1 MIYFDNA
8 ATGGRK
14 PSGVLRAVQA
24 SLAGIC
30 GNPGRSGHALSV
42 ALAGQVYECRENL
55 RRFFGAESAERVIL
69 TKNCTEALNIAIFG
83 LINAQ
88 TYAKKPHIVSTVAE
102 HNSVLRPLFFLE
114 RQGKIE
120 LTLAPLTDGKV
131 LPESIAGA
139 VKENTLACVFT
150 LASNV
155 TGAAIDPAAVRALL
169 PARVYTVCDGA
180 QACGHI
186 PVDMRAAGIDALCLA
201 GHKGMH
207 GIQGSGA
214 LLFSERLE
222 LAPYMF
228 GGTGSESFN
237 PAMPDFYPDK
247 LEAGGKKGVRD
258 DGAARRRAA
267 KNKERARLFAA
278 EPVRHRGVFL
288 HEAAIGIF
296 CTGAFGR
303 LPHRRARRAALRPE
317 DARRAR
323 LGAGR
328 VGAREP
334 FGVQLP
340 RRSADVFKGCAGD
353 RGTILIS
360 RATYSRSRPRRHFGG
375 KTAGRPSER
384 KGAPQAKRNVTFF

>member
-14 PSGVLRAVQA
+14 PDSVLRAVQA

-55 RRFFGAESAERVIL
+55 RRFFCADSAERVIL

-88 TYAKKPHIVSTVAE
+88 TYDKKPHIVSTVAE

-120 LTLAPLTDGKV
+120 LTLAPLTDGKI

-139 VKENTLACVFT
+139 VQENTLACVFT

-169 PARVYTVCDGA
+169 PARVYTICDGA

-186 PVDMRAAGIDALCLA
+186 PIDMRAAGIDALAVA

-222 LAPYMF
+222 LAPYMY

-247 LEAGGKKGVRD
+247 LEAGTLSCPAAASLTEGVLYLETHMED
-258 DGAARRRAA
+258 AA
-267 KNKERARLFAA
+267 KKVYAMTEQLVEGLQKIKN
-278 EPVRHRGVFL
+278 VRVF
-288 HEAAIGIF
+288 
-296 CTGAFGR
+296 
-303 LPHRRARRAALRPE
+303 
-317 DARRAR
+317 
-323 LGAGR
+323 
-328 VGAREP
+328 
-334 FGVQLP
+334 
-340 RRSADVFKGCAGD
+340 
-353 RGTILIS
+353 
-360 RATYSRSRPRRHFGG
+360 SRPNPYGIAAFSCSKLQSEFFAQELSDDYRIAVRGG
-375 KTAGRPSER
+375 LHCAPKMHDALGSGRDGLVRASLSEFNSPAEVQEFLKAAQEIAER
-384 KGAPQAKRNVTFF
+384 F

>member
-55 RRFFGAESAERVIL
+55 RRFFCADSAERVIL

-88 TYAKKPHIVSTVAE
+88 TYAEKPHIVSTVAE

-186 PVDMRAAGIDALCLA
+186 PVDMREAGIDALCLA

-237 PAMPDFYPDK
+237 QI
-247 LEAGGKKGVRD
+247 G
-258 DGAARRRAA
+258 RAH
-267 KNKERARLFAA
+267 
-278 EPVRHRGVFL
+278 V
-288 HEAAIGIF
+288 
-296 CTGAFGR
+296 
-303 LPHRRARRAALRPE
+303 
-317 DARRAR
+317 
-323 LGAGR
+323 
-328 VGAREP
+328 
-334 FGVQLP
+334 
-340 RRSADVFKGCAGD
+340 
-353 RGTILIS
+353 
-360 RATYSRSRPRRHFGG
+360 
-375 KTAGRPSER
+375 
-384 KGAPQAKRNVTFF
+384 

>member
-14 PSGVLRAVQA
+14 PDSVLRAVQA

-30 GNPGRSGHALSV
+30 GNPGRSGHALSI

-55 RRFFGAESAERVIL
+55 RRFFCADSAERVIL

-88 TYAKKPHIVSTVAE
+88 TYDKKPHIVSTVAE

-120 LTLAPLTDGKV
+120 LTLAPLTDGKI

-139 VKENTLACVFT
+139 VQENTLACVFT

-169 PARVYTVCDGA
+169 PARVYTICDGA

-186 PVDMRAAGIDALCLA
+186 PIDMRAAGIDALAVA

-214 LLFSERLE
+214 LLFSELLE
-222 LAPYMF
+222 LAPYMY

-247 LEAGGKKGVRD
+247 LEAGTLSCLAAASLTEGVLYLETHMED
-258 DGAARRRAA
+258 AA
-267 KNKERARLFAA
+267 KKVYAMTEQLVEGLQKIKN
-278 EPVRHRGVFL
+278 VRVF
-288 HEAAIGIF
+288 
-296 CTGAFGR
+296 
-303 LPHRRARRAALRPE
+303 
-317 DARRAR
+317 
-323 LGAGR
+323 
-328 VGAREP
+328 
-334 FGVQLP
+334 
-340 RRSADVFKGCAGD
+340 
-353 RGTILIS
+353 
-360 RATYSRSRPRRHFGG
+360 SRPNPYGIAAFSCSKLQSEFFAQELSDDYRIAVRGG
-375 KTAGRPSER
+375 LHCAPKMHDALGSGRDGLVRASLSEFNSPAEVQEFLKAAQEIAER
-384 KGAPQAKRNVTFF
+384 F

>member
-30 GNPGRSGHALSV
+30 GNPGRSGHALSI

-55 RRFFGAESAERVIL
+55 RRFFCADSAERVIL

-83 LINAQ
+83 LINAH
-88 TYAKKPHIVSTVAE
+88 TYAKMPHIVSTVAE

-120 LTLAPLTDGKV
+120 LTLAPLTVGKV

-169 PARVYTVCDGA
+169 PKRVYTVCDGA

-186 PVDMRAAGIDALCLA
+186 RIDMRAAGIDALCLA

-247 LEAGGKKGVRD
+247 LEAGTLSCPAAASLTEGVLYLETHMEDAAKKVYAMTEQLVEGLQKIKNVRVFSRPNPFGIAAFSCTKLQSEFFAQELSD
-258 DGAARRRAA
+258 DYRIAVRGGLHCAPKMHDALGSGRDGLVRASLSEFNSAAEVQTFLQAAREIA
-267 KNKERARLFAA
+267 ERF
-278 EPVRHRGVFL
+278 
-288 HEAAIGIF
+288 
-296 CTGAFGR
+296 
-303 LPHRRARRAALRPE
+303 
-317 DARRAR
+317 
-323 LGAGR
+323 
-328 VGAREP
+328 
-334 FGVQLP
+334 
-340 RRSADVFKGCAGD
+340 
-353 RGTILIS
+353 
-360 RATYSRSRPRRHFGG
+360 
-375 KTAGRPSER
+375 
-384 KGAPQAKRNVTFF
+384 

>member
-14 PSGVLRAVQA
+14 PDSVLRAVQA

-30 GNPGRSGHALSV
+30 GNPGRSGHALSI

-55 RRFFGAESAERVIL
+55 RRFFCTDSAERVIL

-88 TYAKKPHIVSTVAE
+88 AYDKKPHIVSTVAE

-139 VKENTLACVFT
+139 VQENTLACVFT

-155 TGAAIDPAAVRALL
+155 TGAAIDAAAVRALL
-169 PARVYTVCDGA
+169 PARVYTICDGA

-186 PVDMRAAGIDALCLA
+186 PVDMRAAGIDALAVA

-247 LEAGGKKGVRD
+247 LEAGTLSCPAAASLTEGVLYLETHMEDAAKKVYAMTEQLVEGLQKIKNVRVFSRPNPYGIAAFSCSKLQSEFFAQELSD
-258 DGAARRRAA
+258 DYRIAVRGGLHCAPKMHDALGSGRDGLVRASLSEFNSPAEVQEFLKAAREIAA
-267 KNKERARLFAA
+267 RF
-278 EPVRHRGVFL
+278 
-288 HEAAIGIF
+288 
-296 CTGAFGR
+296 
-303 LPHRRARRAALRPE
+303 
-317 DARRAR
+317 
-323 LGAGR
+323 
-328 VGAREP
+328 
-334 FGVQLP
+334 
-340 RRSADVFKGCAGD
+340 
-353 RGTILIS
+353 
-360 RATYSRSRPRRHFGG
+360 
-375 KTAGRPSER
+375 
-384 KGAPQAKRNVTFF
+384 

>member
-14 PSGVLRAVQA
+14 PDSVLRAVQA

-30 GNPGRSGHALSV
+30 GNPGRSGHALSI

-55 RRFFGAESAERVIL
+55 RRFFCADSAERVIL

-88 TYAKKPHIVSTVAE
+88 TYDKKPHIVSTVAE

-120 LTLAPLTDGKV
+120 LTLAPLTDGKI

-139 VKENTLACVFT
+139 VQENTLACIFT

-169 PARVYTVCDGA
+169 PERVYTVCDGA

-186 PVDMRAAGIDALCLA
+186 PVDMRAAGIDALAVA

-222 LAPYMF
+222 LAPYMY

-247 LEAGGKKGVRD
+247 LEAGTLSCPAAASLTEGVLYLETHMED
-258 DGAARRRAA
+258 AA
-267 KNKERARLFAA
+267 KKVYAMTEQLVEGLQKIKN
-278 EPVRHRGVFL
+278 VRVF
-288 HEAAIGIF
+288 
-296 CTGAFGR
+296 
-303 LPHRRARRAALRPE
+303 
-317 DARRAR
+317 
-323 LGAGR
+323 
-328 VGAREP
+328 
-334 FGVQLP
+334 
-340 RRSADVFKGCAGD
+340 
-353 RGTILIS
+353 
-360 RATYSRSRPRRHFGG
+360 SRPNPYGIAAFSCSKLQSEFFAQELSDDYRIAVRGG
-375 KTAGRPSER
+375 LHCAPKMHDALGSGRDGLVRASLSEFNSPAEVQEFLKAAQEIAER
-384 KGAPQAKRNVTFF
+384 F

>member
-30 GNPGRSGHALSV
+30 GNPGRSGHALSI

-55 RRFFGAESAERVIL
+55 RRFFCADSAERVIL

-88 TYAKKPHIVSTVAE
+88 TYDKKPHIVSTVAE

-139 VKENTLACVFT
+139 VQENTLACVFT

-155 TGAAIDPAAVRALL
+155 TGAAIDAAAVRALL
-169 PARVYTVCDGA
+169 PARVYTICDGA

-247 LEAGGKKGVRD
+247 LEAGTLSCLAAASLTEGVLYLETHMED
-258 DGAARRRAA
+258 AA
-267 KNKERARLFAA
+267 KKVYAMTEQLVEGLQKIKN
-278 EPVRHRGVFL
+278 VRVF
-288 HEAAIGIF
+288 
-296 CTGAFGR
+296 
-303 LPHRRARRAALRPE
+303 
-317 DARRAR
+317 
-323 LGAGR
+323 
-328 VGAREP
+328 
-334 FGVQLP
+334 
-340 RRSADVFKGCAGD
+340 
-353 RGTILIS
+353 
-360 RATYSRSRPRRHFGG
+360 SRPNPYGIAAFSCSKLQSEFFAQELSDDYRIAVRGG
-375 KTAGRPSER
+375 LHCAPKMHDALGSGRDGLVRASLSEFNSPAEVQEFLKAAQEIAER
-384 KGAPQAKRNVTFF
+384 F

>member
-30 GNPGRSGHALSV
+30 GNPGRSGHVLSV

-55 RRFFGAESAERVIL
+55 RRFFGADSAERVIL

-186 PVDMRAAGIDALCLA
+186 PVDMREAGIDALCLA

-247 LEAGGKKGVRD
+247 LEAGTLSCPAAASLTEGVLYLETHMEEAAKKVYAMTEQLVEGLQKIKNVRAFSQPNPFGIAAFSCTKLQSEFFAQELSD
-258 DGAARRRAA
+258 DYRIAVRGGLHCAPKMHDALGSGRDGLVRASLSEFNSPAEVQTFLKAAREIA
-267 KNKERARLFAA
+267 ERF
-278 EPVRHRGVFL
+278 
-288 HEAAIGIF
+288 
-296 CTGAFGR
+296 
-303 LPHRRARRAALRPE
+303 
-317 DARRAR
+317 
-323 LGAGR
+323 
-328 VGAREP
+328 
-334 FGVQLP
+334 
-340 RRSADVFKGCAGD
+340 
-353 RGTILIS
+353 
-360 RATYSRSRPRRHFGG
+360 
-375 KTAGRPSER
+375 
-384 KGAPQAKRNVTFF
+384 

>member
-30 GNPGRSGHALSV
+30 GNPGRSGHALSI

-55 RRFFGAESAERVIL
+55 RRFFCADSAERVIL

-88 TYAKKPHIVSTVAE
+88 TYDKKPHIVSTVAE

-139 VKENTLACVFT
+139 VQENTLACVFT

-155 TGAAIDPAAVRALL
+155 TGAAIDAAAVRALL
-169 PARVYTVCDGA
+169 PARVYTICDGA

-186 PVDMRAAGIDALCLA
+186 PVDMRAAGIDALAVA

-222 LAPYMF
+222 LAPYMY

-247 LEAGGKKGVRD
+247 LEAGTLSCLAAASLTEGVLYLETHMED
-258 DGAARRRAA
+258 AA
-267 KNKERARLFAA
+267 KKVYAMTEQLVEGLQKIKN
-278 EPVRHRGVFL
+278 VRVF
-288 HEAAIGIF
+288 
-296 CTGAFGR
+296 
-303 LPHRRARRAALRPE
+303 
-317 DARRAR
+317 
-323 LGAGR
+323 
-328 VGAREP
+328 
-334 FGVQLP
+334 
-340 RRSADVFKGCAGD
+340 
-353 RGTILIS
+353 
-360 RATYSRSRPRRHFGG
+360 SRPNPYGIAAFSCSKLQSEFFAQELSDDYRIAVRGG
-375 KTAGRPSER
+375 LHCAPKMHDALGSGRDGLVRASLSEFNSPAEVQEFLKAAQEIAER
-384 KGAPQAKRNVTFF
+384 F